1 MISIHALREEGDS
14 AWTKTNSMP
23 CNFYPRPPRG
33 GRLARFEFT
42 CPACKFLSTPSARR
56 ATDGD
61 ISHYAVIEFLST
73 PSARRATSNNSFSIR
88 FFLFL
93 STPSARRATHIVGL
107 PSKNRVI
114 SIHALRE
121 EGDTTFRTPQQSA
134 SRFLSTPS
142 ARRAT
147 ESIGDIVHIAQFLST
162 PSARRATLLTPRGAD
177 VDRYFYPR
185 PPRGGRQLS
194 TSDMAQGRRFLSTP
208 SARRAT
214 VNSFNV
220 YIDGVFLSTPSARRA
235 TTAAVGYD
243 DDYEFLSTPSARR
256 ATLSSLNTGTGGADF
271 YPRPPRGG
279 RRISGK
285 FRSNAT
291 GFLSTPS
298 ARRATQST

>member
-1 MISIHALREEGDS
+1 M
-14 AWTKTNSMP
+14 
-23 CNFYPRPPRG
+23 
-33 GRLARFEFT
+33 
-42 CPACKFLSTPSARR
+42 RR
-56 ATDGD
+56 
-61 ISHYAVIEFLST
+61 
-73 PSARRATSNNSFSIR
+73 
-88 FFLFL
+88 
-93 STPSARRATHIVGL
+93 
-107 PSKNRVI
+107 I

-121 EGDTTFRTPQQSA
+121 EGDTYRWSTLKKPRYFYPRPPRGGRHHIQDAPAVSQQI
-134 SRFLSTPS
+134 
-142 ARRAT
+142 
-147 ESIGDIVHIAQFLST
+147 SIHALREEGD
-162 PSARRATLLTPRGAD
+162 LLTPRGAD

-194 TSDMAQGRRFLSTP
+194 TSDMAQGRR
-208 SARRAT
+208 
-214 VNSFNV
+214 
-220 YIDGVFLSTPSARRA
+220 FLSTPSARRA

>member
-1 MISIHALREEGDS
+1 M
-14 AWTKTNSMP
+14 
-23 CNFYPRPPRG
+23 
-33 GRLARFEFT
+33 
-42 CPACKFLSTPSARR
+42 RR
-56 ATDGD
+56 
-61 ISHYAVIEFLST
+61 
-73 PSARRATSNNSFSIR
+73 
-88 FFLFL
+88 
-93 STPSARRATHIVGL
+93 
-107 PSKNRVI
+107 I

-121 EGDTTFRTPQQSA
+121 EGDTYRWSTLKKPRYFYPRPPRGGRLRMLLNSA
-134 SRFLSTPS
+134 LISL
-142 ARRAT
+142 
-147 ESIGDIVHIAQFLST
+147 FLST

-256 ATLSSLNTGTGGADF
+256 ATQVIHKSINIKIFLSTPSARRATLSSLNTGTGGADF

-279 RRISGK
+279 RRE
-285 FRSNAT
+285 RRNARRYPAV
-291 GFLSTPS
+291 FLSTPS
-298 ARRATQST
+298 ARRATAQA